1 MTLPQNVNN
10 IKAVAAEIDK
20 VAAQVS
26 AGGDEGEKSV
36 VSQKLKAHASR
47 LRDIAAE
54 PPTEPQADRNWRY
67 SDAGLNAINVTL
79 KELVS
84 LVKGGKVVVP
94 EPVVAAPHVRAPR

>member
-10 IKAVAAEIDK
+10 IKAVASEIDK
-20 VAAQVS
+20 VAAQVA
-26 AGGDEGEKSV
+26 AGGEEGAKTVVAEKLRA
-36 VSQKLKAHASR
+36 QAAR

-54 PPTEPQADRNWRY
+54 PPVEPQADRNWRY

-84 LVKGGKVVVP
+84 LVKGGKAP
-94 EPVVAAPHVRAPR
+94 EPKPAEPHVRASR